1 MVSHYSMYD
10 RRRYEIELILQ
21 KKIIYLEHWSKFT
34 AQDRVRAKLCAHLI
48 SMTVQLKHLSIAKFQ
63 WLLYI
68 TENVSTTFIIIF
80 LESKLIYEIIVEN

>member
-1 MVSHYSMYD
+1 MIVGDMKLSF
-10 RRRYEIELILQ
+10 ILQ

-63 WLLYI
+63 WLLCI

-80 LESKLIYEIIVEN
+80 FRK